1 MLFSLSLKTTIL
13 GMVQILILGGIGFLL
28 VRKRFLVEEGLSVLS
43 KLIIEL
49 TLPFLIFSQL
59 IKDFNF
65 SIYRNW
71 WWFPLIS
78 MAITLL
84 GFGVGKLMV
93 RCYPNIEEK
102 RAFISL
108 VGFQNSGYLPLV
120 LFAAICSPSM
130 AQQLF
135 IYLFLFLMGFNL
147 VIWSLGVRYLTFNP
161 LSTTNPKAPLRSW
174 SRILPTWLKLQGS
187 DNFELAKV
195 FSPPVVATIASL
207 FLVAVGVHRFIPAV
221 VIKPIKM
228 IGECTIPLAMV
239 VVGGNLAVIP
249 FVKINNKEIGYLI
262 FAKLLLLPL
271 LAFIILLFLRPPPL
285 IGFLIITQA
294 AMPSATSLSL
304 IARHYKI
311 EERVINQ
318 GILFSHLVS
327 IITIPLFLTLFLA
340 SSLSF

>member
-1 MLFSLSLKTTIL
+1 MLFSLSLKTTVL

-120 LFAAICSPSM
+120 LFAAIFPASE
-130 AQQLF
+130 ARQLF
-135 IYLFLFLMGFNL
+135 IYLFLFLTGFNL
-147 VIWSLGVRYLTFNP
+147 VIWSLGVWFLTSN
-161 LSTTNPKAPLRSW
+161 LSATDSKAPLR
-174 SRILPTWLKLQGS
+174 RILPTWLKLQQL
-187 DNFELAKV
+187 DNFELVKI
-195 FSPPVVATIASL
+195 FSPPVVATIVSL

-228 IGECTIPLAMV
+228 IGECTIPLAMI

-249 FVKINNKEIGYLI
+249 FVKINHKEIGYLI

-271 LAFIILLFLRPPPL
+271 LAFILLLFLRPPPL

-294 AMPSATSLSL
+294 AMPSAISLSL

-318 GILFSHLVS
+318 GILFSHLVG

-340 SSLSF
+340 SPLSF